1 MLLPMLFAFA
11 LSSPDLKD
19 GAPIPTAFAWNKDGC
34 GGENRT
40 PRLRWDTPPAG
51 TRTLNLTVVDHDAA
65 PPGGWTHWAVFRL
78 PASTRALGDVPVN
91 GAVILRN
98 SFGTLGW
105 GGPCPPAGSLHHYTF
120 LLKALDAHDRPVGIA
135 KMVPVYSR

>member
-1 MLLPMLFAFA
+1 MLLPMLLAFA

-19 GAPIPTAFAWNKDGC
+19 GAMIPKAFAWNKNGC

-40 PRLRWDTPPAG
+40 PRLGWDAPPAG
-51 TRTLNLTVVDHDAA
+51 TRTFNLTVVDHDAE
-65 PPGGWTHWAVFRL
+65 PGGWTHWAVFRM
-78 PASTRALGDVPVN
+78 PASTRALSDAPVS
-91 GAVILRN
+91 GATVGRN

-105 GGPCPPAGSLHHYTF
+105 GGPCPPPGSLHHYTF
-120 LLKALDAHDRPVGIA
+120 LLQALDANRRTIGIA